1 MATRARCGG
10 ERQSVDGMRQLLQFA
25 DSVEMPRPLL
35 LPVISGQPRAL
46 GDVPTEDDGSWVL
59 QWPWKKPIGSADD
72 LETVASNIAE
82 VLRPLV
88 GEA

>member
-1 MATRARCGG
+1 MATGARCGG
-10 ERQSVDGMRQLLQFA
+10 ERQSIDGMRQLLQLA

-46 GDVPTEDDGSWVL
+46 GDVLTEDDGSWVF
-59 QWPWKKPIGSADD
+59 QPRKKPIGSADD